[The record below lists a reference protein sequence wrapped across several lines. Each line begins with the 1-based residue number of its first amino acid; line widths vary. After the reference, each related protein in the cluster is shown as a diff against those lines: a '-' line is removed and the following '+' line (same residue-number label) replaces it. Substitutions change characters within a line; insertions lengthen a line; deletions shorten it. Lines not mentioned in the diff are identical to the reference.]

1 MLFNSDVFL
10 RFFLAFLFLYWLVRN
25 NLKTRNV
32 LIVAASYLFYG
43 WWAPAGDTTAFTADF
58 TGYLLSA
65 LWHCR
70 FLGLLVLTS
79 LVDFSVG
86 LGLERLPSGVQR
98 KWLLRA
104 SIAVNLGIL
113 GFFKYWNFF
122 ADSFASALAALGLE
136 VEPRALSVVLP
147 VGISFYTFQS
157 MSYAIDVYRRE
168 VPATRSLIHFLAF
181 VSFFPQLVAGP
192 IERASHLLPQ
202 FGRPVVIT
210 RGMLEEGIWLILWG
224 MFKKVALAD
233 NFAPLVEMVFG
244 AGKVS
249 MTYGA
254 LTVVVGTLAFGLQIY
269 CDFSGYSDIARGA
282 ARVLGFDIM
291 WNFNLPYAATNLRE
305 FWRRWHIS
313 LSSWL
318 RDYLYISLGGNR
330 RGQFRTYVNLLITM
344 LLGGLW
350 HGAAWNF
357 VLWGLWH
364 GLGLAFLRSR
374 FASWQLFVSHPFLG
388 RVFAWLITMLFVFY
402 GWLLFR
408 AHSWEQIVA
417 MTRALGHFSA
427 PMWMG
432 SFAINLVAFALPLL
446 LMELWQFKAGN
457 RLVALT
463 LPVWAKAALQGAL
476 LIGILLFWERA
487 KEPFIYFQF

>member
-10 RFFLAFLFLYWLVRN
+10 KFFVAFLFLYWLVRN
-25 NLKTRNV
+25 NLRARNV
-32 LIVAASYLFYG
+32 LIVVASYLFYA
-43 WWAPAGDTTAFTADF
+43 WWTPAGQTRVFAADF
-58 TGYLLSA
+58 VGYVLAA
-65 LWHCR
+65 LWHGR

-86 LGLERLPSGVQR
+86 LGLEQLQAQVRR
-98 KWLLRA
+98 KLLLSA

-122 ADSFASALAALGLE
+122 ADSFAAAMAALGFELQ
-136 VEPRALSVVLP
+136 PRTLNVILP

-168 VPATRSLIHFLAF
+168 IPATRSLIHFLAF

-192 IERASHLLPQ
+192 IERAAHLLPQ
-202 FGRPVVIT
+202 FGRTVVMT
-210 RGMLEEGIWLILWG
+210 RAMLEEGIWLILWG

-233 NFAPLVEMVFG
+233 SFAPLVEMAFG
-244 AGKVS
+244 DG
-249 MTYGA
+249 
-254 LTVVVGTLAFGLQIY
+254 TVAVLYSAPRVVLGSLAFGLQIY
-269 CDFSGYSDIARGA
+269 CDFSGYSDIARGT

-291 WNFNLPYAATNLRE
+291 WNFHLPYTATNLRD

-313 LSSWL
+313 LSTWL

-330 RGQFRTYVNLLITM
+330 RGPLRTYVNLFITM

-364 GLGLAFLRSR
+364 GLGLAVLRSPVGNWHLPL
-374 FASWQLFVSHPFLG
+374 ASSLVRRL
-388 RVFAWLITMLFVFY
+388 FAWLMTMLFVFY

-408 AHSWEQIVA
+408 ADSFKQIAA
-417 MTRALGHFSA
+417 MTRALGDFSA
-427 PMWMG
+427 PLWMG
-432 SFAINLVAFALPLL
+432 SFAVNLLAFALPLI
-446 LMELWQFKAGN
+446 LMEFWQWKTAN
-457 RLVALT
+457 RLVALS
-463 LPVWAKAALQGAL
+463 LPVWAKASLQGAL
-476 LIGILLFWERA
+476 LIGILLFWERT